1 MRGDWRDWWI
11 SIQSPLCSYWDQLLL
26 PKVTCSDNGGFQFL
40 PGRGQERVGRPVG
53 VLILFVCVRVVC
65 LQAGYL
71 LGWLQGLLL
80 CPGQG
85 LDGVGELLVDDH
97 VGGVSDGGVL
107 TPGLLSLLSRREEMA
122 VVKLLDNRWEREGLP
137 LSRQSAVQV
146 WRLPYLPS
154 LPRFRDDLWG
164 GILAVIKPDWRG
176 RDMRRLQHFVQ
187 IWNFGAGLN
196 WSSVWSVRSAA
207 AKPQVLVSKK
217 VEWICTFRYGLVVR
231 ISVANAADLSSILG
245 NSDSSGGG
253 TSPP

>member
-107 TPGLLSLLSRREEMA
+107 TPGLLSLLSRRRDGGGEVA
-122 VVKLLDNRWEREGLP
+122 GQQVREGGSP
-137 LSRQSAVQV
+137 SV
-146 WRLPYLPS
+146 PPECCPS
-154 LPRFRDDLWG
+154 LTAP
-164 GILAVIKPDWRG
+164 I
-176 RDMRRLQHFVQ
+176 
-187 IWNFGAGLN
+187 
-196 WSSVWSVRSAA
+196 SSFSS
-207 AKPQVLVSKK
+207 P
-217 VEWICTFRYGLVVR
+217 
-231 ISVANAADLSSILG
+231 IS
-245 NSDSSGGG
+245 
-253 TSPP
+253 